1 MHMLSEL
8 DIYDDS
14 RHRAGTPYNY
24 STRVLAWWHA
34 TIDSKGSAWTF

>member
-8 DIYDDS
+8 DLYDDS

-24 STRVLAWWHA
+24 STRVLALVA
-34 TIDSKGSAWTF
+34 CYDRQ